1 MLFKI
6 WMSLPENYDS
16 SIIIEA
22 TSLDDAIKRAKELII
37 KYNAVI
43 KAVDNIY
50 YGSNKPIINRTG

>member
-1 MLFKI
+1 
-6 WMSLPENYDS
+6 MSLPENYDS